1 MRMNASTPN
10 QAPSEDGKPSSVV
23 ETVKNLFKKNKK
35 IIIGG
40 GTALVVA
47 TGVFISLAKGQ
58 DVTEET
64 EDFEPSPDPVA
75 EGQKR
80 QSPCEHEVSAYERMT
95 KYGVQSVRSYS
106 RGAQRLKPTALPPS
120 PPGVGQP
127 ADPLVPLT
135 RASQN
140 GRHLLTA

>member
-35 IIIGG
+35 IR
-40 GTALVVA
+40 
-47 TGVFISLAKGQ
+47 Q

-135 RASQN
+135 RASHN

>member
-1 MRMNASTPN
+1 MPN
-10 QAPSEDGKPSSVV
+10 QAPSEDGEPTSVV

-40 GTALVVA
+40 GTALVLV

-58 DVTEET
+58 GVTQDI

-106 RGAQRLKPTALPPS
+106 RGGSTAEADRA
-120 PPGVGQP
+120 PGVGLP
-127 ADPLVPLT
+127 ADP
-135 RASQN
+135 
-140 GRHLLTA
+140 